1 MQVPGS
7 VAPGRAR
14 REVSA
19 GGVVFR
25 QTADGPQFA
34 LIKAN
39 GRWGFPK
46 GNIEKDETPE
56 LTALREISEETG
68 LPLNR
73 LRIVRRLPPV
83 KYAFRWE
90 GALVYKTVHN
100 YLVLFNGDAAFHPQL
115 SEVEE
120 ARWFTPSGA
129 RRAIRF
135 KNSRETLD
143 AAIAGLEAG
152 QVAS

>member
-1 MQVPGS
+1 
-7 VAPGRAR
+7 
-14 REVSA
+14 VSA

-25 QTADGPQFA
+25 QTGDGPLFA
-34 LIKAN
+34 LIKAKE
-39 GRWGFPK
+39 RWGFPK

-56 LTALREISEETG
+56 LTALRDISEKTG

-73 LRIVRRLPPV
+73 LRIVSRLPPV
-83 KYAFRWE
+83 KYAFRCE
-90 GALVYKTVHN
+90 GALVNKTVE
-100 YLVLFNGDAAFHPQL
+100 P
-115 SEVEE
+115 
-120 ARWFTPSGA
+120 WFTPSGA

>member
-1 MQVPGS
+1 
-7 VAPGRAR
+7 
-14 REVSA
+14 VSA

-25 QTADGPQFA
+25 QTADGQQFA

-39 GRWGFPK
+39 ARWGSPK

-100 YLVLFNGDAAFHPQL
+100 DLVLLNGDAAFHPQL

>member
-1 MQVPGS
+1 M
-7 VAPGRAR
+7 
-14 REVSA
+14 SA

-25 QTADGPQFA
+25 RTSDGPQFV

-46 GNIEKDETPE
+46 GNIETDETPE

-73 LRIVRRLPPV
+73 LRIVRQLPPV
-83 KYAFRWE
+83 KYAFRWD
-90 GALVYKTVHN
+90 GRLVSKTVHN
-100 YLVLFNGDAAFHPQL
+100 YLVVLDGEAAFNPQL

-120 ARWFTPSGA
+120 AQWFTPSGA
-129 RRAIRF
+129 RRAISF
-135 KNSRETLD
+135 KNSRETLE
-143 AAIAGLEAG
+143 AAIAGVEAG

>member
-1 MQVPGS
+1 
-7 VAPGRAR
+7 
-14 REVSA
+14 VSA

-25 QTADGPQFA
+25 RTADGPQFV

-39 GRWGFPK
+39 GHWGFPK

-68 LPLNR
+68 LPLKR
-73 LRIVRRLPPV
+73 LRIVRQLPPV

-90 GALVYKTVHN
+90 GRLVFKTVHN
-100 YLVLFNGDAAFHPQL
+100 YLVLLDGEAAFNPQL

-120 ARWFTPSGA
+120 AQWFTPSGA
-129 RRAIRF
+129 RRAISF
-135 KNSRETLD
+135 KNSRQTLD
-143 AAIAGLEAG
+143 AAIAGVAAG

>member
-1 MQVPGS
+1 
-7 VAPGRAR
+7 
-14 REVSA
+14 
-19 GGVVFR
+19 VFR
-25 QTADGPQFA
+25 RTPDGPQFA

-39 GRWGFPK
+39 GHWGFPK

-56 LTALREISEETG
+56 LTALREISEEIG

-73 LRIVRRLPPV
+73 LRIVGRLPLV
-83 KYAFRWE
+83 KYTFRWD
-90 GALVYKTVHN
+90 GVLVFKTVHN
-100 YLVLFNGDAAFHPQL
+100 YLVLLNGEAALNPQL

-120 ARWFTPSGA
+120 AQWFSPSAA
-129 RRAIRF
+129 RRVISF

-143 AAIAGLEAG
+143 AAIAGIEAG

>member
-1 MQVPGS
+1 
-7 VAPGRAR
+7 
-14 REVSA
+14 VSA

-25 QTADGPQFA
+25 RTPDGPQFA

-39 GRWGFPK
+39 GHWGFPK

-56 LTALREISEETG
+56 LTALREISEEIG

-73 LRIVRRLPPV
+73 LRIVGRLPLV
-83 KYAFRWE
+83 KYAFRWD
-90 GALVYKTVHN
+90 GVLVFKTVHN
-100 YLVLFNGDAAFHPQL
+100 YLVLLNGEAALNPQL

-120 ARWFTPSGA
+120 AQWFSPSGA
-129 RRAIRF
+129 RRAISF

-143 AAIAGLEAG
+143 AAIAGIEAG

>member
-1 MQVPGS
+1 M
-7 VAPGRAR
+7 
-14 REVSA
+14 
-19 GGVVFR
+19 VFR
-25 QTADGPQFA
+25 RTPEGPQFA

-73 LRIVRRLPPV
+73 LRIVGQLPAV

-90 GALVYKTVHN
+90 GTLKFKTVHY
-100 YLVLFNGDAAFHPQL
+100 YLVSLNGEAAFNPQL

-120 ARWFTPSGA
+120 AQWFTPAGA
-129 RRAIRF
+129 RRAVGF

-143 AAIAGLEAG
+143 AAIAGVEAG

>member
-1 MQVPGS
+1 
-7 VAPGRAR
+7 
-14 REVSA
+14 VSA

-25 QTADGPQFA
+25 QTADGPLFA

-46 GNIEKDETPE
+46 GNIEKNETPE

-83 KYAFRWE
+83 KCAFRWE
-90 GALVYKTVHN
+90 GALIYKTVHN
-100 YLVLFNGDAAFHPQL
+100 YLVLLNGDAAFHPQL

-143 AAIAGLEAG
+143 AAIAGPEAG

>member
-1 MQVPGS
+1 MPRPRS
-7 VAPGRAR
+7 PARAR
-14 REVSA
+14 RDVSS

-25 QTADGPQFA
+25 RTPDGPQFA

-68 LPLNR
+68 LPINR
-73 LRIVRRLPPV
+73 LRIVGQLPPV
-83 KYAFRWE
+83 NYAFRWE
-90 GALVYKTVHN
+90 GVLIFKTVHN
-100 YLVLFNGDAAFHPQL
+100 YLVELTDQAGFHPQL

-120 ARWFTPSGA
+120 ARWFAPAEA
-129 RRAIRF
+129 RRAISF

-143 AAIAGLEAG
+143 AAIAAAEALP
-152 QVAS
+152 VAS

>member
-1 MQVPGS
+1 M
-7 VAPGRAR
+7 
-14 REVSA
+14 
-19 GGVVFR
+19 VFR
-25 QTADGPQFA
+25 RTPDGPQFA

-68 LPLNR
+68 LPMNR
-73 LRIVRRLPPV
+73 LRIASQLPPV
-83 KYAFRWE
+83 KYTFRWE
-90 GALVYKTVHN
+90 RVLVFKTVHN
-100 YLVLFNGDAAFHPQL
+100 YLVLLTGDAPFNPQL
-115 SEVEE
+115 SEIEE
-120 ARWFTPSGA
+120 AQWFTPAGA
-129 RRAIRF
+129 RRAISF

-143 AAIAGLEAG
+143 AAIAGVEAG